1 MKKQLRRNY
10 ANIKIHEA
18 TTSTNMD
25 RNKSLEKTEMGFKIK
40 PNLMDRN
47 KLSIAGRMEQVS
59 RTTKMD
65 KCTSHDHQYETAETT
80 NIDL

>member
-18 TTSTNMD
+18 TSTNMNK
-25 RNKSLEKTEMGFKIK
+25 NKSLENTDMGFKIK

-47 KLSIAGRMEQVS
+47 KLSIAGRMEQAS

-65 KCTSHDHQYETAETT
+65 KWTSHDHQYETAETT